1 MEAKSGFKLL
11 AVLLGGTL
19 VLTGCSIGSSSSSK
33 VKTPITIGVL
43 APLTGGSAA
52 DGAAMKQ
59 GAELAVKEINADGGV
74 AGYTFDVKAI
84 DTQDL
89 KADLVAAGAQ
99 SFISDSKVKLVVT
112 AYASADNFEIA
123 AFAKA
128 NMPYMVAA
136 NSDQTRDII
145 KKDPTKYPTIWSLAP
160 DYAPFGTELPKVIE
174 KWNTEGKLKLRDKSA
189 FIITSDNPF
198 SVGISNGLRKTL
210 TARGWKIVGDETVP
224 YGTVNDWGSIL
235 SKVRKTNPDLI
246 INTDYI
252 PSNEATFMRQF
263 RANPTNSLIF
273 LQYGPAIPEFL
284 TLTKKDS
291 NGVLYNLLGDP
302 ITSTKYQLAQ
312 DEIKKVRDAFG
323 ADVSLVSIQTYEM
336 VKMYAA
342 ALKKIGDPDKK
353 LEIGKEIG
361 SMTWPSAAGSLVFD
375 QSTHL
380 VKSGDDFVPLQFLQ
394 IRDGKRIQLLPE
406 KYSTGAFVL
415 PDWFK

>member
-136 NSDQTRDII
+136 NCDQTRDII

-160 DYAPFGTELPKVIE
+160 DYAPFGTELPKVI
-174 KWNTEGKLKLRDKSA
+174 A
-189 FIITSDNPF
+189 PPII
-198 SVGISNGLRKTL
+198 K
-210 TARGWKIVGDETVP
+210 
-224 YGTVNDWGSIL
+224 
-235 SKVRKTNPDLI
+235 
-246 INTDYI
+246 
-252 PSNEATFMRQF
+252 
-263 RANPTNSLIF
+263 
-273 LQYGPAIPEFL
+273 
-284 TLTKKDS
+284 
-291 NGVLYNLLGDP
+291 
-302 ITSTKYQLAQ
+302 
-312 DEIKKVRDAFG
+312 
-323 ADVSLVSIQTYEM
+323 
-336 VKMYAA
+336 
-342 ALKKIGDPDKK
+342 
-353 LEIGKEIG
+353 
-361 SMTWPSAAGSLVFD
+361 
-375 QSTHL
+375 
-380 VKSGDDFVPLQFLQ
+380 
-394 IRDGKRIQLLPE
+394 
-406 KYSTGAFVL
+406 
-415 PDWFK
+415 